1 MRIWFTLWI
10 LLGLTFVISC
20 NGNKDVI
27 SEGEVSRSVTM
38 APDFALS
45 NLEGKTIRL
54 SDFKGKVIILDFWAT
69 WCPPCRAEI
78 PHFNKLHQIYS
89 DKGLAVVGISVDEGG
104 KNVVKPFV
112 EEFKIPYPILLGNEK
127 VARDFGG
134 IRGIPTTF
142 IINKNGEIIKKLVG
156 YHDQEEFE
164 SIIKP
169 LL

>member
-1 MRIWFTLWI
+1 
-10 LLGLTFVISC
+10 
-20 NGNKDVI
+20 
-27 SEGEVSRSVTM
+27 M